1 MGSIWVFYQVPVS
14 PMVAHQI
21 TISQYF
27 FLLLSQNGRSDNH
40 LIFAYFLGSDYLIKY
55 YSCDILSVM
64 WGMLW
69 ETPATFANIRTT
81 TTNLQI
87 NLILPIF
94 SFFHAAAFLSQ
105 FQPFFLLKKASFS
118 LRGLPSNL
126 LIPFESFGREPVM
139 MLNTQKL
146 CGWNFQFILCTT
158 NTELGRTEMYL
169 SKRKY

>member
-1 MGSIWVFYQVPVS
+1 MKYKNFLNLWRGRYLENYPLFS
-14 PMVAHQI
+14 PNLEFCY
-21 TISQYF
+21 TC
-27 FLLLSQNGRSDNH
+27 N
-40 LIFAYFLGSDYLIKY
+40 IFCA
-55 YSCDILSVM
+55 M

-126 LIPFESFGREPVM
+126 LIPFESFVREPAM